1 MGFNGLVL
9 KFNSGKEW
17 RVMLCEGNSELRSF
31 QEDSL
36 SPLVFVL
43 VLISLSL
50 ILRKTQETYEFPGRN
65 EKIDHSLFMY
75 DLKLYSRNGKG
86 LNSLVQ
92 TTHVFSED
100 TGMEFGTEKCATL
113 VSEKRK
119 ILKSV

>member
-1 MGFNGLVL
+1 
-9 KFNSGKEW
+9 
-17 RVMLCEGNSELRSF
+17 MLCEGNSELRSF

-50 ILRKTQETYEFPGRN
+50 ILRKTQEIYEFPGRN